1 MSRLIPSLSG
11 LESFEATARLGSVTR
26 AAAELN
32 LTQSAVS
39 RHIIV
44 LEKRLG
50 VALFIRKAQRLELSE
65 AGAAYLAEVRGSLA
79 SLQTATTSLMAS
91 RGRTGSLSIATLPT
105 FGANWLVPR
114 LPRFRARHPGISL
127 QLVGRP
133 EPFDFAFDRV
143 DCAIHFGN
151 ANWPGAAA
159 EFLCTETLAVVAP
172 PAVAARIDSP
182 EALLRETLLRV
193 SSRPF
198 AWRDWASFAGVPDL
212 AVKPQVTVDTFAMA
226 LAAVRA
232 ELAVAVLPTFLVE
245 SDLNAGTL
253 ALVLN
258 GGSPSQ
264 SNYYFVR
271 PQGRGIPYSVRKF
284 GEWLQS
290 EVSGSAL
297 AESPLATV

>member
-1 MSRLIPSLSG
+1 MPRLIPSLNG

-26 AAAELN
+26 AAGELN

-50 VALFIRKAQRLELSE
+50 IALFVRRAKRLELSE
-65 AGAAYLAEVRGSLA
+65 AGAAYLMEVRDGLA
-79 SLQTATTSLMAS
+79 GLQTATTSLIAS

-114 LPRFRARHPGISL
+114 LPRFRAQHPGISL

-143 DCAIHFGN
+143 DCAIHFGT
-151 ANWPGAAA
+151 ADWPGAVS
-159 EFLCTETLAVVAP
+159 EFLCSETLALVAP

-182 EALLRETLLRV
+182 EALLGETLLHV

-198 AWRDWASFAGVPDL
+198 AWRDWTKFAGFPDL
-212 AVKPQVTVDTFAMA
+212 PIKPQITVDSFAMA
-226 LAAVRA
+226 LAAVRS
-232 ELAVAVLPTFLVE
+232 ELAIAVLPTFLVE
-245 SDLNAGTL
+245 PDLQAGTL
-253 ALVLN
+253 VLLMN
-258 GGSPSQ
+258 DGAPSN

-271 PQGRGIPYSVRKF
+271 PKDRGSPYSVREF
-284 GEWLQS
+284 GEWLQR
-290 EVSGSAL
+290 EVNRGR
-297 AESPLATV
+297 

>member
-1 MSRLIPSLSG
+1 MSRIIPSLSG
-11 LESFEATARLGSVTR
+11 LEAFEATARFGSVTQ

-50 VALFIRKAQRLELSE
+50 VALFVRKAKRLELSE
-65 AGAAYLAEVRGSLA
+65 AGATYLAEVRDSLA
-79 SLQTATTSLMAS
+79 SLQTATASLIAS

-105 FGANWLVPR
+105 FGANWLIPR
-114 LPRFRARHPGISL
+114 LPRFRAQHPGISL

-143 DCAIHFGN
+143 DCAIHFGT
-151 ANWPGAAA
+151 ADWPGAVS
-159 EFLCTETLAVVAP
+159 EFLCSETLAVVAP

-182 EALLRETLLRV
+182 EALINETLLHV

-198 AWRDWASFAGVPDL
+198 AWRDWLTFVGSPTL
-212 AVKPQVTVDTFAMA
+212 AIKPQIVVDTFAMA
-226 LAAVRA
+226 LAAVRT
-232 ELAVAVLPTFLVE
+232 ELAIAVLPTFLVE
-245 SDLNAGTL
+245 QDLQAGTL

-258 GGSPSQ
+258 GGAPSQ

-271 PQGRGIPYSVRKF
+271 PQDRGMPYSVREF
-284 GEWLQS
+284 GDWLQR
-290 EVSGSAL
+290 EINERL
-297 AESPLATV
+297 